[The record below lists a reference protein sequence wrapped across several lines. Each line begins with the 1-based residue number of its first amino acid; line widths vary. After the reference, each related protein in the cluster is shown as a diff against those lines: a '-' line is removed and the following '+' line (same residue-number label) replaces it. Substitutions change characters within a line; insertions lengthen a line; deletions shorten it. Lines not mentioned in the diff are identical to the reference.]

1 MLQQNRTRQITLAGL
16 FAALVFVA
24 TYLIRIPTPLGYI
37 HIGDG
42 FIVAAGAFLGG
53 PIGALAAGVG
63 SMLADLI
70 GFAAYAPGT
79 FVIKGLMGLVAGLLL
94 ARRVFTWPRTILTAV
109 LCELIMLAGYF
120 VYEAFVLGYGVAAAA
135 GALLFNAV
143 QGGAGVVVGVLF
155 LRVLARYRDV
165 AGGKA
170 PGVPREKE

>member
-1 MLQQNRTRQITLAGL
+1 
-16 FAALVFVA
+16 
-24 TYLIRIPTPLGYI
+24 
-37 HIGDG
+37 
-42 FIVAAGAFLGG
+42 
-53 PIGALAAGVG
+53 
-63 SMLADLI
+63 
-70 GFAAYAPGT
+70 
-79 FVIKGLMGLVAGLLL
+79 
-94 ARRVFTWPRTILTAV
+94 
-109 LCELIMLAGYF
+109 MLAGYF